1 MNFTRPFCQNYGIT
15 LPSYV
20 YRTPADQIWNNDL
33 GNTNARS
40 FEKVRASR
48 VSRFLNISVAT
59 YGKCLRALFTYYCHR
74 RFPSCDRTQ
83 NVVVEQKVC
92 RESCLEMIHICGK
105 IYDVLFKYSEIRF
118 PKRKKRYRCELQPYR
133 NAGDSPECYY
143 YSLEKEGMFVSWFTS
158 LLVVL
163 SVSVTLCTFFV
174 VDCLYLNGSSYH
186 GNVFMTTS
194 GIPCQ
199 SWTEQCPH
207 RHTMNTTYPELND
220 AKNYCRNPQNS
231 GQRPWCFTTDR
242 KKRWEYCDIP
252 KCIPGKEQYCTVVSL
267 DVHQVWS
274 ITIL

>member
-143 YSLEKEGMFVSWFTS
+143 YSLCTNSTGKTRNFQHALQRILSGGHAS
-158 LLVVL
+158 LRIINSLKDHWPNCVLEPLVMI
-163 SVSVTLCTFFV
+163 T
-174 VDCLYLNGSSYH
+174 N
-186 GNVFMTTS
+186 
-194 GIPCQ
+194 
-199 SWTEQCPH
+199 
-207 RHTMNTTYPELND
+207 EL
-220 AKNYCRNPQNS
+220 Q
-231 GQRPWCFTTDR
+231 
-242 KKRWEYCDIP
+242 
-252 KCIPGKEQYCTVVSL
+252 
-267 DVHQVWS
+267 
-274 ITIL
+274 